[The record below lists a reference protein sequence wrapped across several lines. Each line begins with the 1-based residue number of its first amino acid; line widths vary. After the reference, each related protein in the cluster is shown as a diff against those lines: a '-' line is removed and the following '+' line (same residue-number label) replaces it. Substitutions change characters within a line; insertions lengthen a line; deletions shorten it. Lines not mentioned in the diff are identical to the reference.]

1 MNLPQ
6 NKTLLRWILIATAFL
21 VVTLILWNTNVFF
34 QKFKLEERSKME
46 VLATALENM
55 NKADLDVEINLE
67 LKIIESNK
75 NIPIIVTNQAGKTW
89 RTNIK

>member
-46 VLATALENM
+46 VLATAYENM
-55 NKADLDVEINLE
+55 NNPDLTWICHFHHILGNLYA
-67 LKIIESNK
+67 NCYC
-75 NIPIIVTNQAGKTW
+75 
-89 RTNIK
+89 